1 VSLHHT
7 QLSPAK
13 SLRMP
18 SAQTKII
25 VDTNC
30 YIRLYCSPVRPI
42 LGQEFG
48 GYQLFTIAELKLET
62 DLNTD
67 VIARNPW
74 MANIDIQAELLSA
87 CLKIREPKKSNIA
100 TTANVTRSMGNA
112 ILKKHCDDQKTQ
124 RMRTLSKADC
134 AALATADVLDACLAT
149 DEWPLRLVA
158 EKVDVQLFTS
168 IGILNLMEEAGAL
181 TKATRIETVRTWC
194 LTNES
199 LHRDWKQEY
208 TELLNEPPPN
218 AQSAKSHTA

>member
-1 VSLHHT
+1 
-7 QLSPAK
+7 
-13 SLRMP
+13 MP
-18 SAQTKII
+18 SAPKKII

-48 GYQLFTIAELKLET
+48 GYQLFTITELKLET

-74 MANIDIQAELLSA
+74 MANSDIQAELSAA
-87 CLKIREPKKSNIA
+87 CLKLREPKKSAIA
-100 TTANVTRSMGNA
+100 SNANVTRSMGNT
-112 ILKKHCDDQKTQ
+112 ILKKYCEVQKTQ
-124 RMRTLSKADC
+124 RIRTLSTADC

-168 IGILNLMEEAGAL
+168 IGILHLMEKAGAL
-181 TKATRIETVRTWC
+181 TKATRFETVRTWC

-199 LHRDWKQEY
+199 LHRNWQEEY
-208 TELLNEPPPN
+208 TELFNEAPPN
-218 AQSAKSHTA
+218 AQSAISQSA